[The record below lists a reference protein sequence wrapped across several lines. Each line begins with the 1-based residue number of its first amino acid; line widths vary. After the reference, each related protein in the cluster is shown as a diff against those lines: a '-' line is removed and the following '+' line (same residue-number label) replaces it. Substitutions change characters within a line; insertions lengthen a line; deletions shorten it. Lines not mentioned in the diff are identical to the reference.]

1 VILRRLSQSLKE
13 QNWTAIVIEFV
24 LLVVGVFLGI
34 QVSNW
39 NAEREMRQK
48 SELFT
53 ARLIADLKV
62 EAWGYEYLIG
72 YNKDAL
78 ANARRALDA
87 LTGDAPLSDEQFLI
101 AAYRATQYESQDR
114 RRATYDELVSTGT
127 IGLITNQKLRQTA
140 IGIYS
145 TTLIDQTMSEAKQ
158 SEYRLLFRKALSAQ
172 VQQALLGRCGDRVL
186 KPLDYA
192 GIANS
197 LDYPCTLDLPADRI
211 HAAALALRE
220 REGLEEALRLRFADV
235 ETVLANLQAYN
246 AGLVDDLREFR
257 SRE

>member
-1 VILRRLSQSLKE
+1 MILRRLSQSLRE
-13 QNWTAIVIEFV
+13 QNWTAIWIEFV
-24 LLVVGVFLGI
+24 LLVAGVYLGI

-39 NAEREMRQK
+39 NIERETRQK

-53 ARLIADLKV
+53 ARLVSDLKV

-72 YNKDAL
+72 YNRDVL

-101 AAYRATQYESQDR
+101 AAYRGTQYESQDR

-127 IGLITNQKLRQTA
+127 IGLITNQKVRQTA
-140 IGIYS
+140 VGIYS

-158 SEYRLLFRKALSAQ
+158 SEYRLLFRKTLSAQ
-172 VQQALLGRCGDRVL
+172 VQQALLAHCGDRVL

-192 GIANS
+192 GIVQS
-197 LDYPCTLDLPADRI
+197 LDYPCTLDLPPERI
-211 HAAALALRE
+211 QAAAQALRA
-220 REGLEEALRLRFADV
+220 REGFEEALRLRFADV

-246 AGLVDDLREFR
+246 AGLVDDLREIR
-257 SRE
+257 TRQ

>member
-13 QNWTAIVIEFV
+13 QNWTAIWIEFI
-24 LLVVGVFLGI
+24 LLVLGVFLGI

-39 NAEREMRQK
+39 NNARETKQK
-48 SELFT
+48 SVLFT
-53 ARLIADLKV
+53 ARLVSDLKV

-72 YNKDAL
+72 YNKDVL

-145 TTLIDQTMSEAKQ
+145 TTLIDQTMNEAKQ
-158 SEYRLLFRKALSAQ
+158 SEYRLLFRKTLSAP
-172 VQQALLGRCGDRVL
+172 VQQALLARCGDRVL

-192 GIANS
+192 GIVQS
-197 LDYPCTLDLPADRI
+197 LDYPCTLGLPPERI
-211 HAAALALRE
+211 QAAAQALRA
-220 REGLEEALRLRFADV
+220 REGFEEALRLRFADV